1 MADLGAAAPRRDLV
15 QLQERRGFKRS
26 HLPPSHML
34 NGSIAA
40 SQILSPPPPPP
51 SPHILHWALGVQF
64 GPRGVSLQLL
74 FFLSVQR
81 VRIRNFTIYPL
92 SRCRAGRPILF
103 ILAAVQWWKV
113 GFGWYLMAVI
123 FPLVTL
129 AYSSDRRGSDLRGGE
144 DQI

>member
-40 SQILSPPPPPP
+40 SQILSSSSSSSHSPLGPGSSIWPPGSPAAATLLSFCPESPYQEFYNLP
-51 SPHILHWALGVQF
+51 SFSVSCSESYFVYF
-64 GPRGVSLQLL
+64 GRS
-74 FFLSVQR
+74 
-81 VRIRNFTIYPL
+81 
-92 SRCRAGRPILF
+92 
-103 ILAAVQWWKV
+103 AVVEGWFWS
-113 GFGWYLMAVI
+113 WYLMAVI

-129 AYSSDRRGSDLRGGE
+129 AYSSDSRGSDLGG
-144 DQI
+144 